1 MVSEM
6 ERFDKHR
13 RLVRTRS
20 GPVSYA
26 GTGGPGRPCYPS
38 TAPTPAATRG
48 GR

>member
-13 RLVRTRS
+13 SLLRTRP
-20 GPVSYA
+20 GPVSYTD
-26 GTGGPGRPCYPS
+26 TGGPGRPCCSS
-38 TAPTPAATRG
+38 TAPTPAAACG

>member
-13 RLVRTRS
+13 SLVRSRS

-26 GTGGPGRPCYPS
+26 DTGGPGRPCYSSP
-38 TAPTPAATRG
+38 APAPAAICG